1 MNTDSSSH
9 SSDSSS
15 HSSDITVRML
25 PRATEDHINKR
36 PDEEEEQSI
45 PPPLPPVTTPN
56 SEDVQSAASPPT
68 NQDVS
73 SDSGEETT
81 ATLSDSNREALP
93 WKLKKEEE
101 RDEEETQAVA
111 SSPDGRFLKFNIEIG
126 RGSFKTVYRGLDTE
140 TTVEVAWCELQV
152 LHTGTQNTHSLVH
165 TGTQN
170 THSERRDQMFV
181 NKLSVNFEC
190 DLTDGHMVGVS
201 VT

>member
-9 SSDSSS
+9 SSYSSS

-36 PDEEEEQSI
+36 PDEEEVEEEQSI
-45 PPPLPPVTTPN
+45 PPPLPPVTMPN

-152 LHTGTQNTHSLVH
+152 LHTGTQNTHSPVH
-165 TGTQN
+165 T
-170 THSERRDQMFV
+170 ERRDQMFV
-181 NKLSVNFEC
+181 NKVSVSFEC
-190 DLTDGHMVGVS
+190 DLTDGHTVGVS